1 MQNIL
6 ACIYQGMIFSTIKIL
21 KVHKR
26 FYKSSFIFYSDH
38 GTNEISMNMYAKLN
52 RHRTAKICE
61 IKSLNF
67 NNHQRRFL
75 SEKQDYIHVKR
86 RVY

>member
-6 ACIYQGMIFSTIKIL
+6 ACTYRGIIFSTMKIL

-38 GTNEISMNMYAKLN
+38 GTNEIFMNMYAKPN
-52 RHRTAKICE
+52 RHRTAEICE
-61 IKSLNF
+61 IKFLNF
-67 NNHQRRFL
+67 NNISANF
-75 SEKQDYIHVKR
+75 
-86 RVY
+86 